1 MHNHRD
7 IEGGGGLS
15 PASSLAT
22 LHLGQVGQLGQGDQ
36 LPGDRAA
43 SGDDERSC
51 GWDSGQVEGCLFRL
65 YVSGMSC
72 LSFLWSTNHHCQL
85 PYMIYWTLSGPLVT
99 RSPVASLR
107 SRRSLLWATS
117 RFFFS
122 GLILCFILASF
133 FSFWPHFCLL
143 LASLLFILTF
153 VSLLSTSKTTI
164 SVETEIASFP
174 STPLSEQ
181 RQLVKYK
188 YIFLDI

>member
-51 GWDSGQVEGCLFRL
+51 QQCGWDSGQVEGCLFRV

-117 RFFFS
+117 RFFFRLNFLFNFS
-122 GLILCFILASF
+122 LIFVYLWRPFLYFRPQKLQSV
-133 FSFWPHFCLL
+133 LKL
-143 LASLLFILTF
+143 RLRASLQLP
-153 VSLLSTSKTTI
+153 SLSSGNWWNRNI
-164 SVETEIASFP
+164 YF
-174 STPLSEQ
+174 
-181 RQLVKYK
+181 
-188 YIFLDI
+188 

>member
-51 GWDSGQVEGCLFRL
+51 GWDSGQVEGCLFRV

-72 LSFLWSTNHHCQL
+72 LSFLLAPSGALIAIPTYYWPTSSSSTHFFISHQSSTLDFHFLSQDSHIKGNH
-85 PYMIYWTLSGPLVT
+85 WTQ
-99 RSPVASLR
+99 
-107 SRRSLLWATS
+107 
-117 RFFFS
+117 
-122 GLILCFILASF
+122 
-133 FSFWPHFCLL
+133 L
-143 LASLLFILTF
+143 LATCIPYGYNRTSLQDSAI
-153 VSLLSTSKTTI
+153 
-164 SVETEIASFP
+164 
-174 STPLSEQ
+174 
-181 RQLVKYK
+181 
-188 YIFLDI
+188 